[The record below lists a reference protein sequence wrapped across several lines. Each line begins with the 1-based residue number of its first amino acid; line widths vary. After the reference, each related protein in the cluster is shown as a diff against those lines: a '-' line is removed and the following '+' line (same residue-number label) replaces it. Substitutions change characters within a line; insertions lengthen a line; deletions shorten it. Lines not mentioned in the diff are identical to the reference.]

1 MKNTY
6 GYYIK
11 CYLINFNLTILAQI
25 LFYVKKLTEN
35 NKRTYLLIDT
45 YKNNVQVSTLIQLYY
60 CYGLWINNLFKNALN
75 ISFLQ

>member
-45 YKNNVQVSTLIQLYY
+45 YKNNV
-60 CYGLWINNLFKNALN
+60 
-75 ISFLQ
+75 